1 MSTGRGQCR
10 LSRGE
15 SGLCVCVWA
24 CWFDRRLLTRASQ
37 RTQTEPIT
45 ATNNTNKK
53 RLNEKTRHHHHHYR
67 RHAHT
72 HATPQHLQR
81 RELSPTQSKQS
92 GEPQRIQQT
101 TQTKQPQ
108 PPPPPRPNKKKHPSN
123 LLLCRTRHHT
133 QTQQNHHRRQ
143 RNTARVAQVFGFLFW
158 VGNVR
163 SAVSQRP

>member
-1 MSTGRGQCR
+1 M
-10 LSRGE
+10 
-15 SGLCVCVWA
+15 CVCVRA

-53 RLNEKTRHHHHHYR
+53 RLQRKDKTPPSPLQTTRT
-67 RHAHT
+67 HT

-123 LLLCRTRHHT
+123 LLLCRARHHT